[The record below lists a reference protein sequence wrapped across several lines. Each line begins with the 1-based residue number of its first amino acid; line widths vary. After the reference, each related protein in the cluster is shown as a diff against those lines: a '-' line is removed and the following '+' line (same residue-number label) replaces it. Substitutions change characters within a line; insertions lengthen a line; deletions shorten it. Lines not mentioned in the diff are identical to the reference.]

1 MDNLPSSNSGQA
13 LLIVLLSMA
22 VILTIVLSILSRSVT
37 DIAVTSREEE
47 ALRAFSAAEAG
58 IERAL
63 IVGSISD
70 SDFGDGASFVATSIN
85 FGVSAEEF
93 IYSDK
98 LLSGE
103 SATIWFVD
111 HDEETGE
118 LTCDTNECFIGDRIS
133 VCWAGSGTPSN
144 DAATPALEISI
155 FYVEVPW
162 DYSTIKIARVTTDP
176 NAARRVTNSFGDTD
190 GGGCT
195 LEGQDFEFKE
205 TIDFS
210 ASGLNIPYAAPGNL
224 LFGKVRFF
232 YNDDEAQSLG
242 FDVRGSGSDLPSQGQ
257 KIVSTGTAGEAN
269 RKIEVLRTF
278 GELPS
283 IFDAA
288 VFSPGGL
295 VK

>member
-37 DIAVTSREEE
+37 DVAVTSREEE

-58 IERAL
+58 VERAL
-63 IVGSISD
+63 LIGSNTGSFD
-70 SDFGDGASFVATSIN
+70 DATFVATSIN
-85 FGVSAEEF
+85 FGVSAEEY
-93 IYSDK
+93 IYSNK

-118 LTCDTNECFIGDRIS
+118 LTCDTNECFTGSQVSI
-133 VCWAGSGTPSN
+133 CWAGSGTPS
-144 DAATPALEISI
+144 DQAGTPALEISI
-155 FYVEVPW
+155 FYANPAW
-162 DYSTIKIARVTTDP
+162 DYSTVEIARVTTDP
-176 NAARRVTNSFGDTD
+176 NIARRVTNNFGDTD
-190 GGGCT
+190 GVNCT
-195 LEGQDFEFKE
+195 LEGQDFEFKK

-210 ASGLNIPYAAPGNL
+210 ASGLNIPYAAAGNL

-232 YNDDEAQSLG
+232 YNTGEAQSLG
-242 FDVRGSGSDLPSQGQ
+242 FDVRGSGGDLPSQGR
-257 KIVSTGTAGEAN
+257 KIVSTGTVGEAN

>member
-37 DIAVTSREEE
+37 DVAVTSREEE

-58 IERAL
+58 VERAIL
-63 IVGSISD
+63 IGSNTGSFD
-70 SDFGDGASFVATSIN
+70 DASFVATAVN
-85 FGVSAEEF
+85 FAVSAEEY
-93 IYSDK
+93 IYPDK

-111 HDEETGE
+111 HDEETRE
-118 LTCDTNECFIGDRIS
+118 LTCDTNECFTGSQMS
-133 VCWAGSGTPSN
+133 VCWAGPGTPS
-144 DAATPALEISI
+144 DQATTPALEIS
-155 FYVEVPW
+155 FLYVDIPW

-176 NAARRVTNSFGDTD
+176 NIARRVTNNFGDTD
-190 GGGCT
+190 GVDCT
-195 LEGQDFEFKE
+195 LEGQDFEFKK

-210 ASGLNIPYAAPGNL
+210 ASGLNIPYATPGNL
-224 LFGKVRFF
+224 LIAKIRFF
-232 YNDDEAQSLG
+232 YNTNRAQTLG
-242 FDVRGSGSDLPSQGQ
+242 FDVEGTGSDLPSQGR

>member
-37 DIAVTSREEE
+37 DVAVTSREEE

-58 IERAL
+58 VERAIL
-63 IVGSISD
+63 IGSTSD
-70 SDFGDGASFVATSIN
+70 LNFGDDASFVATAVN
-85 FGVSAEEF
+85 FAVSAKEY
-93 IYSDK
+93 IYPDK
-98 LLSGE
+98 LFSGE

-111 HDEETGE
+111 HDEETRE
-118 LTCDTNECFIGDRIS
+118 LTCDTNKCFTGSGLS
-133 VCWAGSGTPSN
+133 VCWAESETPS
-144 DAATPALEISI
+144 DQATTPALEISI
-155 FYVEVPW
+155 LYVDVPW
-162 DYSTIKIARVTTDP
+162 DYSTVKIARVTADP
-176 NAARRVTNSFGDTD
+176 NVARRVTNNFGDTD
-190 GGGCT
+190 GVGCT
-195 LEGQDFEFKE
+195 LEGQDFEFKK

-210 ASGLNIPYAAPGNL
+210 ASGLNIPYATPGNL
-224 LFGKVRFF
+224 LIAKIRFF
-232 YNDDEAQSLG
+232 YNTDEAQTLG
-242 FDVRGSGSDLPSQGQ
+242 FDVRGTGGDLPSQGR

-278 GELPS
+278 GELPP

-288 VFSPGGL
+288 VFSPGGI

>member
-58 IERAL
+58 VERAL
-63 IVGSISD
+63 LIGSNTGSFD
-70 SDFGDGASFVATSIN
+70 DATFVATSIN
-85 FGVSAEEF
+85 FGVSAEEH
-93 IYSDK
+93 IYSNK
-98 LLSGE
+98 LLTGE

-118 LTCDTNECFIGDRIS
+118 LTCGTGQECFTGSQIS
-133 VCWAGSGTPSN
+133 ICWAGSGTSS
-144 DAATPALEISI
+144 DQATTPALEISI
-155 FYVEVPW
+155 FYVNVPW
-162 DYSTIKIARVTTDP
+162 DYSTIEIARVTTDP
-176 NAARRVTNSFGDTD
+176 NVARRVTNNFGDTD
-190 GGGCT
+190 GVNCT
-195 LEGQDFEFKE
+195 LEGQDFEFKK

-242 FDVRGSGSDLPSQGQ
+242 FDVRGSGSDLSSQGR

>member
-37 DIAVTSREEE
+37 DVAVTSREGE

-58 IERAL
+58 VERAIL
-63 IVGSISD
+63 IGSNTGSFD
-70 SDFGDGASFVATSIN
+70 DASFVATAVN
-85 FGVSAEEF
+85 FAVSAEEY
-93 IYSDK
+93 IYPDK
-98 LLSGE
+98 LFSGE

-111 HDEETGE
+111 HDEETRE
-118 LTCDTNECFIGDRIS
+118 LTCDTNECFTGSQMS
-133 VCWAGSGTPSN
+133 VCWAGSGTSS
-144 DAATPALEISI
+144 DQATTPALEISI
-155 FYVEVPW
+155 LYVDIPW
-162 DYSTIKIARVTTDP
+162 DYSTVKIARVTTDP
-176 NAARRVTNSFGDTD
+176 NVARRVTNNFGDTD
-190 GGGCT
+190 GVDCT
-195 LEGQDFEFKE
+195 LEGQDFEFKK

-232 YNDDEAQSLG
+232 YNTDGVQTLG
-242 FDVRGSGSDLPSQGQ
+242 FDVGGTGGDLPSQGR

>member
-37 DIAVTSREEE
+37 DVAVTSREEE

-58 IERAL
+58 VERAL
-63 IVGSISD
+63 LIGSNTGSFD
-70 SDFGDGASFVATSIN
+70 DATFVATSIN
-85 FGVSAEEF
+85 FGVSAEEY
-93 IYSDK
+93 IYSNK

-118 LTCDTNECFIGDRIS
+118 LTCDTNECFTGS
-133 VCWAGSGTPSN
+133 QVFVCWAGSGTPS
-144 DAATPALEISI
+144 DQAGTPALEISI
-155 FYVEVPW
+155 FYVNPAW
-162 DYSTIKIARVTTDP
+162 DYSTTEIARVTTDP
-176 NAARRVTNSFGDTD
+176 NIARRVTNNFGDTD
-190 GGGCT
+190 GVNCT
-195 LEGQDFEFKE
+195 LEGQDFEFKK

-210 ASGLNIPYAAPGNL
+210 ASGLNIPYAAAGNL

-232 YNDDEAQSLG
+232 YNTGEAQSLG
-242 FDVRGSGSDLPSQGQ
+242 FDVRGSGGDLPSQGR

>member
-37 DIAVTSREEE
+37 DVAVTSREEE

-58 IERAL
+58 VERAL
-63 IVGSISD
+63 LIGSNTGSFD
-70 SDFGDGASFVATSIN
+70 DATFVATSIN
-85 FGVSAEEF
+85 FGVSAEEY

-98 LLSGE
+98 LLLGE

-111 HDEETGE
+111 HDEEKGE
-118 LTCDTNECFIGDRIS
+118 LTCDTNECFTGSQVS
-133 VCWAGSGTPSN
+133 VCWAGSGTSSDQAN
-144 DAATPALEISI
+144 TPALEITI

-176 NAARRVTNSFGDTD
+176 NAARRVTNNFGDTE
-190 GGGCT
+190 GVSCI
-195 LEGQDFEFKE
+195 LEGQDFEFKK

-210 ASGLNIPYAAPGNL
+210 ASGLNIPYAATGNL

-242 FDVRGSGSDLPSQGQ
+242 FDVRGTGSDLPSQGR

>member
-58 IERAL
+58 VERAIL
-63 IVGSISD
+63 IGSNTGSFD
-70 SDFGDGASFVATSIN
+70 DASFVATAVN
-85 FGVSAEEF
+85 FAVSAEEY
-93 IYSDK
+93 IYPDK

-111 HDEETGE
+111 HDEETRE
-118 LTCDTNECFIGDRIS
+118 LTCDTNECFTGSQMS
-133 VCWAGSGTPSN
+133 VCWAGPGTPS
-144 DAATPALEISI
+144 DQATTPALEISI
-155 FYVEVPW
+155 LYVDIPW

-176 NAARRVTNSFGDTD
+176 NIARRVTNNFGDTD
-190 GGGCT
+190 GVGCT
-195 LEGQDFEFKE
+195 LEGQDFEFKK

-224 LFGKVRFF
+224 LIAKIRFF
-232 YNDDEAQSLG
+232 YNTDEAKTLG
-242 FDVRGSGSDLPSQGQ
+242 FDVRGTGGDLPSQGR

-278 GELPS
+278 GELPP

-288 VFSPGGL
+288 VFSPGGI

>member
-37 DIAVTSREEE
+37 DVAVTSREEE

-58 IERAL
+58 VERAIL
-63 IVGSISD
+63 IGSNTGSFND
-70 SDFGDGASFVATSIN
+70 ASFVATAVN
-85 FGVSAEEF
+85 FAVSAEEY
-93 IYSDK
+93 IYPDK

-103 SATIWFVD
+103 SATIWFAD

-118 LTCDTNECFIGDRIS
+118 LTCDTNECFTGSQMS
-133 VCWAGSGTPSN
+133 VCWAGSGTSS
-144 DAATPALEISI
+144 DQATTPALEISI
-155 FYVEVPW
+155 LYVDVPW

-176 NAARRVTNSFGDTD
+176 NIARRVTNNFGDTD
-190 GGGCT
+190 GVGCT
-195 LEGQDFEFKE
+195 LEGQDFEFKK

-224 LFGKVRFF
+224 LIAKIRFF
-232 YNDDEAQSLG
+232 YNTDEAQTLG
-242 FDVRGSGSDLPSQGQ
+242 FDVRGTGGDLPSQGRR
-257 KIVSTGTAGEAN
+257 IVSTGTAGEAN

-278 GELPS
+278 GELPP

-288 VFSPGGL
+288 VFSPGGI

>member
-58 IERAL
+58 VERAL
-63 IVGSISD
+63 LIGSNTGSFD
-70 SDFGDGASFVATSIN
+70 DATFVATSIN
-85 FGVSAEEF
+85 FGVSAEEY
-93 IYSDK
+93 IYSNK
-98 LLSGE
+98 LLTGE
-103 SATIWFVD
+103 SGTIWFVD
-111 HDEETGE
+111 HDEDTGE
-118 LTCDTNECFIGDRIS
+118 LTCGTGECFTGSQIS
-133 VCWAGSGTPSN
+133 ICWAGSGTSS
-144 DAATPALEISI
+144 DQATTPALEISI
-155 FYVEVPW
+155 FYVNVPW
-162 DYSTIKIARVTTDP
+162 DYSTIEIARVTTDP
-176 NAARRVTNSFGDTD
+176 NVARKVTNNFGDTD
-190 GGGCT
+190 GVNCT
-195 LEGQDFEFKE
+195 LEGQDFEFKK

-210 ASGLNIPYAAPGNL
+210 ASGLNIPYAATGNL

-232 YNDDEAQSLG
+232 YNTDEAQSLG
-242 FDVRGSGSDLPSQGQ
+242 FDVRGSGSDLPSQGR

>member
-37 DIAVTSREEE
+37 DVAVTSREEE

-58 IERAL
+58 VERAIL
-63 IVGSISD
+63 IGSNTGSFND
-70 SDFGDGASFVATSIN
+70 ASFVATAVN
-85 FGVSAEEF
+85 FAVSAEEY
-93 IYSDK
+93 IYPDK

-111 HDEETGE
+111 HDEETRE
-118 LTCDTNECFIGDRIS
+118 LTCDTNECFTGSQMS
-133 VCWAGSGTPSN
+133 VCWAGSGTSS
-144 DAATPALEISI
+144 DQATTPALEISI
-155 FYVEVPW
+155 LYVDVPW

-176 NAARRVTNSFGDTD
+176 NIARRVTNNFGDTD
-190 GGGCT
+190 GVGCT
-195 LEGQDFEFKE
+195 LEGQDFEFKK

-224 LFGKVRFF
+224 LIAKIRFF
-232 YNDDEAQSLG
+232 YNTDEAQTLG
-242 FDVRGSGSDLPSQGQ
+242 FDVGGTGSDLPSQGRR
-257 KIVSTGTAGEAN
+257 IVSTGMAGEAN
-269 RKIEVLRTF
+269 RRIEVLRTF
-278 GELPS
+278 GELPP
-283 IFDAA
+283 IFDVA
-288 VFSPGGL
+288 VFSPGGI